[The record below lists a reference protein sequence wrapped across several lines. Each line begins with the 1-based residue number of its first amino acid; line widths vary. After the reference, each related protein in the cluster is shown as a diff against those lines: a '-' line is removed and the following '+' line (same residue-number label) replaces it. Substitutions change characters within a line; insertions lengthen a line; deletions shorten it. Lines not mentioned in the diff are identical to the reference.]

1 MSAKRISYHTERSFQ
16 INERLRALQ
25 RELPMVCTDFFRS
38 ISQTTSPLTRLA
50 YGYDLRLFF
59 QYLCAE
65 HLDFANSSPHLIEA
79 RDLAKITA
87 RDIAGFQEYLQ
98 QYVNPSRAQQSPE
111 DDSSPTLVQNSEV
124 GIMRKLSCIRSF
136 FEYLFK
142 NTIIP
147 ANVSTMITLPRR
159 HSKPILFLEPDE
171 VDRMMRAVISGEG
184 LSARQQKYLE
194 TTRRRD
200 VAILMLFLGTGIRV
214 SELVGIDLD
223 DLDLPANAFV
233 VTRKGGNQVI
243 LYYPDS
249 VKSALTAYL
258 QEREQ
263 IVPLD
268 GHAYALFLSL
278 QKRRI
283 TARAVENLV
292 KKYAMIAAPLKKR
305 ISPHKLRST
314 FGTNL
319 YQETGDIYLV
329 SDALGHS
336 DVNTTKR
343 HYAAMKESR
352 RREAARRISMP
363 DLSSLQADN
372 EAEIPP
378 PFPESDGQL

>member
-1 MSAKRISYHTERSFQ
+1 M
-16 INERLRALQ
+16 
-25 RELPMVCTDFFRS
+25 
-38 ISQTTSPLTRLA
+38 TRLA
-50 YGYDLRLFF
+50 YAYDLRLFF

-65 HLDFANSSPHLIEA
+65 HLDFANSSPQLIEEK
-79 RDLAKITA
+79 DLHKITA

-98 QYVNPSRAQQSPE
+98 QYVNPSQPQESSE
-111 DDSSPTLVQNSEV
+111 NDSSPTLIQNSDV

-142 NTIIP
+142 NEIIP
-147 ANVSTMITLPRR
+147 ANVSTMISLPKR
-159 HSKPILFLEPDE
+159 HTKPILFLEPHE
-171 VDRMMRAVISGEG
+171 VDGMMRAVISGEG
-184 LSARQQKYLE
+184 LTTRQQKYLE
-194 TTRRRD
+194 STRRRD

-214 SELVGIDLD
+214 SELVGLDID

-243 LYYPDS
+243 LYYPNS
-249 VKSALTAYL
+249 VKYALTAYL
-258 QEREQ
+258 REREQ
-263 IVPLD
+263 IVPLE
-268 GHAYALFLSL
+268 GHGYALFLSL

-352 RREAARRISMP
+352 RREAARRITMP
-363 DLSSLQADN
+363 DLSSIQAKDVEATPPLSGDN
-372 EAEIPP
+372 NGSAYK
-378 PFPESDGQL
+378 